1 MGCYLPLS
9 VMNFREREFE
19 WLLKLESGLT
29 PPFLF
34 AVVPV
39 ENPEHYFRHNN
50 EDFVGWAVV
59 AQFIWIVAALLM
71 WHRAHMKFR
80 RLTNR
85 METRSPMQQTLPP
98 TVLTAVDEQASVGR
112 EPDV

>member
-9 VMNFREREFE
+9 VMNFRDREFE
-19 WLLKLESGLT
+19 WMMKLQSGLT

-39 ENPEHYFRHNN
+39 ENPDQYTRHNN

-85 METRSPMQQTLPP
+85 VDLVSPVRRPLPP
-98 TVLTAVDEQASVGR
+98 TVLAAAGDADAS
-112 EPDV
+112 